1 MQDISQWSK
10 YREDI
15 KSSTTLGNI
24 LDAFEDPL
32 YKGGLMTD
40 YEVIEV
46 IKAIVAKSTPPEP
59 NTIDANTG
67 LRYTAE
73 HSYGC
78 QNVLKSD

>member
-1 MQDISQWSK
+1 MQDT
-10 YREDI
+10 
-15 KSSTTLGNI
+15 KSANTIGAI
-24 LDAFEDPL
+24 QDALTDPL
-32 YKGGLMTD
+32 YTGGLMTD

-73 HSYGC
+73 HSDNRK
-78 QNVLKSD
+78 NVLKSD